1 MTSYRIEVKIEIL
14 DHQYV
19 KIKKIVTQV
28 SIEYV
33 SLFEELKNPKINGI
47 LH

>member
-19 KIKKIVTQV
+19 KIKKNSDSSKYRIC
-28 SIEYV
+28 
-33 SLFEELKNPKINGI
+33 
-47 LH
+47 